1 MTRAEVAELLFRMP
15 WQELKDAA
23 RQARCENLGHH
34 VFVRGLIEFS
44 NVCRRNCLYC
54 GLRRENLTVRRY
66 CLKKQDI
73 LAAART
79 AAAAGADTIVLQS
92 GEAGRNPEWLAEI
105 VAAVKAATALPIT
118 LSVGEQPRSWYALWK
133 EAGANR
139 FLIRHETADARLYAA
154 LHPGYTLAQRR
165 QAQESLADLGYE
177 LGTGFLVGVPG
188 QKPESLADDILL
200 TRDMKAAM
208 CGVGPFIPQ
217 SATPLAHAPH
227 GSIPLTLRVM
237 AVLRLAAPW
246 LNMPAT
252 TALASLDPTRGQQDG
267 LEAGGNV
274 LMPSF
279 TPPLRQAAY
288 RIYDGK
294 ARVDMDAVRYAIE
307 NARLTHTLPAPAVTP
322 PKEIQ

>member
-1 MTRAEVAELLFRMP
+1 MTRAEAAELLFRMP
-15 WQELKDAA
+15 WQELKEAA
-23 RQARCENLGHH
+23 RQARCENVGKR

-54 GLRRENLTVRRY
+54 GLRRTNRAVRRY
-66 CLKKQDI
+66 CLKRKDI
-73 LAAART
+73 LAAARA

-92 GEAGRNPEWLAEI
+92 GEAGRAPGWLAEI
-105 VAAVKAATALPIT
+105 VAAVKAATDLPIT
-118 LSVGEQPRSWYALWK
+118 LSAGEQPRSWYALWK
-133 EAGANR
+133 EAGADR

-154 LHPGYTLAQRR
+154 LHPGHTLKRR
-165 QAQESLADLGYE
+165 RHAQESLAALGYE

-200 TRDMKAAM
+200 TRDMGAAM

-237 AVLRLAAPW
+237 AVLRLAAPR
-246 LNMPAT
+246 LNIPAT
-252 TALASLDPTRGQQDG
+252 TALASLDPAQGQRDG

-279 TPPLRQAAY
+279 TPRLRQEAY

-294 ARVDMDAVRYAIE
+294 ARVDMEAVRCAIE
-307 NARLTHTLPAPAVTP
+307 KAGLEHALPDPAATP
-322 PKEIQ
+322 PKEVR

>member
-1 MTRAEVAELLFRMP
+1 MAGG
-15 WQELKDAA
+15 D
-23 RQARCENLGHH
+23 C
-34 VFVRGLIEFS
+34 
-44 NVCRRNCLYC
+44 C
-54 GLRRENLTVRRY
+54 G
-66 CLKKQDI
+66 
-73 LAAART
+73 
-79 AAAAGADTIVLQS
+79 
-92 GEAGRNPEWLAEI
+92 
-105 VAAVKAATALPIT
+105 
-118 LSVGEQPRSWYALWK
+118 GEQPRSWYALWK

-154 LHPGYTLAQRR
+154 LHPGYTLQQRR

-279 TPPLRQAAY
+279 TPRLRQAAY

-294 ARVDMDAVRYAIE
+294 ARVDMDAVRCAIE
-307 NARLTHTLPAPAVTP
+307 NARLTHTLPVPADMP